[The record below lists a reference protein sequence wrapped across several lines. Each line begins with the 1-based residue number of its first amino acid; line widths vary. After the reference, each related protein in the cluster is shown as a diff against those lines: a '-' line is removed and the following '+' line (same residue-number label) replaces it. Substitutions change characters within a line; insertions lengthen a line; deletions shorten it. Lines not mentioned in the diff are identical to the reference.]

1 VCKVDKIRKTLKY
14 NYGIRNKDI
23 KLIVNT
29 GKSSKND
36 EYDEL
41 KFRVSSSQNNEF
53 IAEYVFILFR
63 DFLNVVSIIFLFR
76 NLSTKKHKED
86 WIKAFKKVKNIEIV
100 ETRDFTEIKQIY
112 DIGVIKYDTLFFI
125 TWLFYY

>member
-112 DIGVIKYDTLFFI
+112 DIGVIKYDTLCFI

>member
-1 VCKVDKIRKTLKY
+1 MCKVDKIRKTLKY

>member
-53 IAEYVFILFR
+53 IAE
-63 DFLNVVSIIFLFR
+63 
-76 NLSTKKHKED
+76 
-86 WIKAFKKVKNIEIV
+86 
-100 ETRDFTEIKQIY
+100 
-112 DIGVIKYDTLFFI
+112 
-125 TWLFYY
+125 

>member
-1 VCKVDKIRKTLKY
+1 MCKVDKIRKTLKY

-125 TWLFYY
+125 T

>member
-63 DFLNVVSIIFLFR
+63 DFLIVINFFLY
-76 NLSTKKHKED
+76 LSTKKHKED

-112 DIGVIKYDTLFFI
+112 DIGVIKYDRLFFI
-125 TWLFYY
+125 FGDFIIKFF

>member
-1 VCKVDKIRKTLKY
+1 MCKVDKIRKTLKY

-63 DFLNVVSIIFLFR
+63 DFLIVFSIIFFL
-76 NLSTKKHKED
+76 K
-86 WIKAFKKVKNIEIV
+86 FK
-100 ETRDFTEIKQIY
+100 Y
-112 DIGVIKYDTLFFI
+112 
-125 TWLFYY
+125 